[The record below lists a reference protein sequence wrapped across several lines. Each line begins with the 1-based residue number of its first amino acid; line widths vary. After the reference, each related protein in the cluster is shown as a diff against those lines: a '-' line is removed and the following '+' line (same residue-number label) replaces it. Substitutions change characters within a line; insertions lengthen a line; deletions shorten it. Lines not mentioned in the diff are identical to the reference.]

1 MVDKYKS
8 NAKKRNIF
16 KFFYDKWSIFA
27 VLLSF
32 SGFLY
37 IFIYLKNIGKL
48 GVFTQIIFYPHVVFS
63 IVIYFFLLFFLCISS
78 VCFFGFLLRLS
89 FNRGDGFF
97 IFVESNKAIY
107 TVLQPISVLAFWS
120 IIFLSGPGE
129 LDNESKI
136 IVSYLLVSL
145 YFLVG
150 FCFYSFNSVSS
161 VKNKIILLVY
171 SILHFLSPF
180 LVVVCIF
187 IFSDSLSDSYLLFC
201 ILVFCFLLFLMFGNF
216 VSIGMC
222 DLDWKSYL
230 SFLCMLYIL
239 LFLLLSAVGNKFNL
253 QRIMLKPIGIA
264 QTSSE
269 NGWYLVKN
277 KDILDFF
284 NADYSIKI
292 HKNIAGI
299 ENYYING
306 YLIFNIGDVRVIC
319 PDNFEKI
326 GDRSSNNHELDFS
339 KCLNLTSEDIKFMG
353 KKAPFE
359 L

>member
-1 MVDKYKS
+1 
-8 NAKKRNIF
+8 
-16 KFFYDKWSIFA
+16 
-27 VLLSF
+27 
-32 SGFLY
+32 
-37 IFIYLKNIGKL
+37 
-48 GVFTQIIFYPHVVFS
+48 
-63 IVIYFFLLFFLCISS
+63 
-78 VCFFGFLLRLS
+78 
-89 FNRGDGFF
+89 
-97 IFVESNKAIY
+97 
-107 TVLQPISVLAFWS
+107 
-120 IIFLSGPGE
+120 
-129 LDNESKI
+129 
-136 IVSYLLVSL
+136 
-145 YFLVG
+145 
-150 FCFYSFNSVSS
+150 
-161 VKNKIILLVY
+161 
-171 SILHFLSPF
+171 
-180 LVVVCIF
+180 
-187 IFSDSLSDSYLLFC
+187 
-201 ILVFCFLLFLMFGNF
+201 
-216 VSIGMC
+216 MC